1 MQYIE
6 WHTRYTLFSL
16 SSGLTEGD
24 HIIYIDTRNIQAIR
38 TFDEMTLI
46 IQRIFEEV
54 GQVTL
59 VTLTAPA
66 YQVLKRKGGY
76 LQPEPFDYQLPFVRE
91 LSPRLCKI
99 LLYNHEQDFGFTLQ
113 RGNPIH
119 IKDVHSGSP
128 AYEHGLRS
136 NDKILELNGRDTVSL
151 SSEQMIDIIESSK
164 RRRQLDILV
173 IDTAGY
179 EFSIKHAI
187 PLNSL
192 LPFVQPGHRRGK
204 IFTQVLSDEF
214 LFVSCHATFELHG
227 FYGIIDFSLSVYL
240 SVYLSP
246 IDAHFI
252 QLLNMSN
259 IFHNIQVDSV

>member
-1 MQYIE
+1 
-6 WHTRYTLFSL
+6 
-16 SSGLTEGD
+16 
-24 HIIYIDTRNIQAIR
+24 
-38 TFDEMTLI
+38 MTLL
-46 IQRIFEEV
+46 IQRIFEET

-119 IKDVHSGSP
+119 IKDVHPGSP

-136 NDKILELNGRDTVSL
+136 GDKILELNGRDTVSL
-151 SSEQMIDIIESSK
+151 SSEQMIEIIEASK

-179 EFSIKHAI
+179 EFSVKHAV

-192 LPFVQPGHRRGK
+192 LPFVQPGQRRGK
-204 IFTQVLSDEF
+204 FSSPFFQ
-214 LFVSCHATFELHG
+214 ATERC
-227 FYGIIDFSLSVYL
+227 
-240 SVYLSP
+240 P
-246 IDAHFI
+246 
-252 QLLNMSN
+252 
-259 IFHNIQVDSV
+259 

>member
-1 MQYIE
+1 M
-6 WHTRYTLFSL
+6 TRPSSSKFDRIVQRNEGKADLSVNVWRFSL
-16 SSGLTEGD
+16 SVFSGLTEGD
-24 HIIYIDTRNIQAIR
+24 HIIYIDARNVQALR
-38 TFDEMTLI
+38 SFDEMTMLI
-46 IQRIFEEV
+46 QQTFEGV

-91 LSPRLCKI
+91 LAPRLCQI

-119 IKDVHSGSP
+119 IKDVHPGSS
-128 AYEHGLRS
+128 AYEYSLRS

-151 SSEQMIDIIESSK
+151 SSEQIIEIIEASK

-179 EFSIKHAI
+179 EFSVKHAV

-192 LPFVQPGHRRGK
+192 LPFVQPGQRRGNAR
-204 IFTQVLSDEF
+204 FLSSSIEW
-214 LFVSCHATFELHG
+214 LIG
-227 FYGIIDFSLSVYL
+227 WFS
-240 SVYLSP
+240 
-246 IDAHFI
+246 
-252 QLLNMSN
+252 
-259 IFHNIQVDSV
+259 

>member
-1 MQYIE
+1 MV
-6 WHTRYTLFSL
+6 LFWSSNAL
-16 SSGLTEGD
+16 VIFSGLTEGD
-24 HIIYIDTRNIQAIR
+24 HIIYIDTRNIQAVR
-38 TFDEMTLI
+38 TFDEMTLL
-46 IQRIFEEV
+46 IQRIFEET

-119 IKDVHSGSP
+119 IKDVHPGSP

-136 NDKILELNGRDTVSL
+136 SDKILELNGRDTVSL
-151 SSEQMIDIIESSK
+151 SSEQIIEIIEASK

-179 EFSIKHAI
+179 EFSVKHAI
-187 PLNSL
+187 PLNSF
-192 LPFVQPGHRRGK
+192 LPFVQPGQRRGK
-204 IFTQVLSDEF
+204 FF
-214 LFVSCHATFELHG
+214 FVVPHRSNVVRELTLW
-227 FYGIIDFSLSVYL
+227 FCLSLSL
-240 SVYLSP
+240 LRALCSV
-246 IDAHFI
+246 I
-252 QLLNMSN
+252 QHEHYFQQYPSRFGLTEHSLY
-259 IFHNIQVDSV
+259 